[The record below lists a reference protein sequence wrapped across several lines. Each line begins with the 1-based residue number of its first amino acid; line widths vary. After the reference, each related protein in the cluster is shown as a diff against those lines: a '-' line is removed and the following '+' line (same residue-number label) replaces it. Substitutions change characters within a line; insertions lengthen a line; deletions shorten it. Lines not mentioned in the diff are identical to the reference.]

1 MNRIDALWFY
11 FRNRS
16 EIYPGDVEFFVVLCA
31 DVLLELMQYGDRRQL
46 IKSERI
52 GGRFHRL
59 IEAYFRKKPFIRMDL
74 RLSFVYLFI
83 TINNIF
89 AFIYFIQFSGT

>member
-1 MNRIDALWFY
+1 MPY

-16 EIYPGDVEFFVVLCA
+16 EIEINPGDIEFFVVLCA

-59 IEAYFRKKPFIRMDL
+59 IEAYFRKKPFVRMDL

-83 TINNIF
+83 FVSI
-89 AFIYFIQFSGT
+89 

>member
-1 MNRIDALWFY
+1 MNL

-16 EIYPGDVEFFVVLCA
+16 EIEINPGDIEFFIVLRA
-31 DVLLELMQYGDRRQL
+31 DVLLEMMQYGDRRQL

-59 IEAYFRKKPFIRMDL
+59 IETYFGKKPFVRMDL

-83 TINNIF
+83 
-89 AFIYFIQFSGT
+89 

>member
-1 MNRIDALWFY
+1 MVL

-16 EIYPGDVEFFVVLCA
+16 EIEIYPEAVEFFVVLCG
-31 DVLLELMQYGDRRQL
+31 DVLLEMMQYGDRRQL

-59 IEAYFRKKPFIRMDL
+59 IETYFGKKPFLRMDL
-74 RLSFVYLFI
+74 RLSFVYWFI
-83 TINNIF
+83 
-89 AFIYFIQFSGT
+89 